1 MSLPNNPTPRTRTEP
16 RSPGARRTGRSLVAG
31 ALAAG
36 SLLLVACGSGSSEA
50 TTILNTEK
58 VESAIEQSILSQRD
72 QQADVSCPSGV
83 HQKEALVFSCV
94 ASVSSG
100 DTTFVVT
107 QTDGSG
113 HVRYEAP

>member
-1 MSLPNNPTPRTRTEP
+1 MPPLHHPAPVARTQP
-16 RSPGARRTGRSLVAG
+16 RSPSGRWTGRSLVAG
-31 ALAAG
+31 ALVAA
-36 SLLLVACGSGSSEA
+36 SLALAACGSSEA
-50 TTILNTEK
+50 PTILNTQK

-83 HQKEALVFSCV
+83 HQKEDLVFSCV

-100 DTTFVVT
+100 DTRFVVT